1 MKAAL
6 IGGAVLILLI
16 VFRRL
21 LGRVGRLAA
30 RSGLWLGFLW
40 LFKIV
45 SPLIGVSLGVN
56 FFNAVVLGVLGAL
69 LLLIAICRPIRE
81 SLQRRFFL

>member
-1 MKAAL
+1 MKAAF

-56 FFNAVVLGVLGAL
+56 LFNAVVLGVLGVPGLAL
-69 LLLIAICRPIRE
+69 LMMTQWLLR
-81 SLQRRFFL
+81 